1 MVQLTLKPE
10 YERFIAE
17 QLTSGRFSTPSEVIE
32 AALSNFMS
40 ETVPDE
46 LDDRTI
52 AALRRARAEFDRGED
67 RPFAEF
73 AAELRAKLRGT

>member
-1 MVQLTLKPE
+1 MVQVTLKPE

-17 QLTSGRFSTPSEVIE
+17 QLSSGKFATAAELIE
-32 AALSNFMS
+32 AALLTFMS
-40 ETVPDE
+40 ETVPQE
-46 LDDRTI
+46 LDERTI

-73 AAELRAKLRGT
+73 AAELRAKLRGW